1 QTFQVTSQEATKL
14 SLAFSRP
21 PLPSAEDC
29 RKLSEDVQNAV
40 LAVATVYYWL
50 PKGQGTTLRK
60 MVRDATTEVV
70 EGMIQLT
77 DTILNAPV
85 ERFLSQEQ
93 LISTGGVWEACEQ
106 VSNLPRDNQAA
117 VVSAL
122 AAYLVPLCSQALV
135 EGQDPYGDIMEDE
148 ELGFRGNRDTYWSEA
163 DRQLLSSCMGLMKA
177 SKACLKKV
185 LAAVKAHGKADSP
198 EHIAQLDDL
207 ADIAN
212 EISPSVDELALS
224 MYPPVNPLAV
234 RLNAA
239 KLASVLKKVLE
250 IAKTSHVC
258 PPSEE
263 GWVQFLTGAVDHNMN
278 KVKNFTQAFTANTL
292 GADVVTSVFCAT
304 KSWLKGVICLVYPD
318 MTLGIDGSK
327 EVADIIINLWHPVP
341 ATRCTLVHLT
351 LFVETP
357 KADETK
363 RTFVVQSMKVM
374 AEHNSGQCPPHSVQE
389 SDRSRGLLTPS
400 SFSAFLYTCLSFKDP
415 ALEDSMR
422 IQRTGLYLARYH
434 LRRMVTLPLQRRGM
448 VEALMSTLTL
458 LRSEE
463 RLLSTRTRVIIP
475 VHTVC
480 IHFCKHEWAIVV
492 QINFSFFDGMPVAYH
507 CTEHT
512 AQVPGVVSVG
522 HICDGI
528 LTARA
533 VRVRTKPSEL

>member
-1 QTFQVTSQEATKL
+1 MEAREPLRDARGALRAVLARLRGQTFQVTSQEATKL

-21 PLPSAEDC
+21 PLPSAENC
-29 RKLSEDVQNAV
+29 RKLSEDVQNAI

-77 DTILNAPV
+77 DTILNATV
-85 ERFLSQEQ
+85 ESAVIDSNLEGFVLFHFSLSQEQ

-122 AAYLVPLCSQALV
+122 AACLGALV

-278 KVKNFTQAFTANTL
+278 KVKNFTQ
-292 GADVVTSVFCAT
+292 
-304 KSWLKGVICLVYPD
+304 
-318 MTLGIDGSK
+318 
-327 EVADIIINLWHPVP
+327 
-341 ATRCTLVHLT
+341 
-351 LFVETP
+351 
-357 KADETK
+357 
-363 RTFVVQSMKVM
+363 
-374 AEHNSGQCPPHSVQE
+374 GQ
-389 SDRSRGLLTPS
+389 L
-400 SFSAFLYTCLSFKDP
+400 
-415 ALEDSMR
+415 
-422 IQRTGLYLARYH
+422 
-434 LRRMVTLPLQRRGM
+434 
-448 VEALMSTLTL
+448 
-458 LRSEE
+458 
-463 RLLSTRTRVIIP
+463 
-475 VHTVC
+475 
-480 IHFCKHEWAIVV
+480 
-492 QINFSFFDGMPVAYH
+492 
-507 CTEHT
+507 
-512 AQVPGVVSVG
+512 
-522 HICDGI
+522 
-528 LTARA
+528 
-533 VRVRTKPSEL
+533 

>member
-1 QTFQVTSQEATKL
+1 Q
-14 SLAFSRP
+14 
-21 PLPSAEDC
+21 DC
-29 RKLSEDVQNAV
+29 QKLSEAVQNAI

-77 DTILNAPV
+77 DTILNAPAAS
-85 ERFLSQEQ
+85 LSQEQ

-106 VSNLPRDNQAA
+106 VSNLPRGEYNQAA

-122 AAYLVPLCSQALV
+122 AACLGVVKDAVEEMEHALV

-198 EHIAQLDDL
+198 EQIAQLDDL

-263 GWVQFLTGAVDHNMN
+263 GWVQFLSGAVDHNMN
-278 KVKNFTQAFTANTL
+278 KVKNFTQ
-292 GADVVTSVFCAT
+292 
-304 KSWLKGVICLVYPD
+304 
-318 MTLGIDGSK
+318 
-327 EVADIIINLWHPVP
+327 
-341 ATRCTLVHLT
+341 
-351 LFVETP
+351 
-357 KADETK
+357 
-363 RTFVVQSMKVM
+363 
-374 AEHNSGQCPPHSVQE
+374 GQ
-389 SDRSRGLLTPS
+389 L
-400 SFSAFLYTCLSFKDP
+400 
-415 ALEDSMR
+415 
-422 IQRTGLYLARYH
+422 
-434 LRRMVTLPLQRRGM
+434 
-448 VEALMSTLTL
+448 
-458 LRSEE
+458 
-463 RLLSTRTRVIIP
+463 
-475 VHTVC
+475 
-480 IHFCKHEWAIVV
+480 
-492 QINFSFFDGMPVAYH
+492 
-507 CTEHT
+507 
-512 AQVPGVVSVG
+512 
-522 HICDGI
+522 
-528 LTARA
+528 
-533 VRVRTKPSEL
+533 